1 MEVTRALM
9 VAKRSARA
17 ERTQTINQARA
28 LIPTGPDDLRAR
40 FAQHTVAGLVAG
52 IALLRPRPCD
62 AAGYAI
68 RARAGPRAGLP
79 GHPDRPRQ
87 PCLLD

>member
-9 VAKRSARA
+9 VTKRSARA
-17 ERTQTINQARA
+17 DRTQTINQARA

-40 FAQHTVAGLVAG
+40 FAQHTVAGLVAR
-52 IALLRPRPCD
+52 IALLRPRPGD

-79 GHPDRPRQ
+79 GHPDRPGQ